1 MRDLHW
7 LKVKDRIA
15 FKVLLIIHKVI
26 IESAPP
32 AFEQMF
38 KRTGSERTRKLAI
51 PLSKGRFGDRAIT
64 VAGSKLWNS
73 LPLHIRDELNTS
85 QFKNKLKTFLFNDA
99 EILYLRASMMQLHFE
114 NFSFILYSAQLS
126 KLNGLEESC
135 TQVSRS
141 CG

>member
-1 MRDLHW
+1 MKLQSVQNAAVRLVCKVNRYQRHSVTKLMRDLHW

-38 KRTGSERTRKLAI
+38 KQTGSERTRKLAMT
-51 PLSKGRFGDRAIT
+51 LSKGRFGDSAIT
-64 VAGSKLWNS
+64 VAGPKLWNS

-85 QFKNKLKTFLFNDA
+85 QFKNK
-99 EILYLRASMMQLHFE
+99 
-114 NFSFILYSAQLS
+114 
-126 KLNGLEESC
+126 
-135 TQVSRS
+135 
-141 CG
+141 

>member
-1 MRDLHW
+1 MKLQSVQNAEVRLVCKVNRYQRLSVIKLMRDHW

-32 AFEQMF
+32 AFKQMF

-64 VAGSKLWNS
+64 VAGPKLWSS

-99 EILYLRASMMQLHFE
+99 EILYLRASM
-114 NFSFILYSAQLS
+114 
-126 KLNGLEESC
+126 K
-135 TQVSRS
+135 
-141 CG
+141 